1 MLRKFIVAAVLA
13 CSLSAQAAERITFM
27 VAWSAASGLAANTRA
42 LCTEMNRIQ
51 NKYEFV
57 PEFRPGAG
65 GAIGSNYVL
74 QNPKNTITVGSS
86 TFFLRSN
93 FDRATGYDADSFQG
107 VFVQVIGTPVALYSS
122 KYSTLDEYKKSNRV
136 STGISGYGSHSNLL
150 STILASTGTTVDIIN
165 YPSLVDA
172 TKDVLGKHLDSS
184 WNWLYDIE
192 PQADAGKIKV
202 LAITGS
208 KTING
213 YPTFASLG
221 VKGFENVSASY
232 AVFASAEMP
241 EERTREIYEILKQAH
256 RDSEFQTSLRK
267 QYYASTPDMTF
278 AETQAWYRQQVR
290 FWREQSAKVK
300 PLQ

>member
-27 VAWSAASGLAANTRA
+27 VGFSAASSLANNTRL
-42 LCTEMNRIQ
+42 LCQEMNRIQ

-57 PEFRPGAG
+57 AEFRPGAG

-93 FDRATGYDADSFQG
+93 FDRATGYDIDSFQG

-122 KYSTLDEYKKSNRV
+122 KYSSLSELRQSNKV

-150 STILASTGTTVDIIN
+150 STILANTGTTVDIIN

-184 WNWLYDIE
+184 WNWLNDVE
-192 PQADAGKIKV
+192 PQVEAGKTKI
-202 LAITGS
+202 LAITGTRS
-208 KTING
+208 ING

-232 AVFASAEMP
+232 GVYASAEMP
-241 EERTREIYEILKQAH
+241 ADRVREMYEIIKQAH
-256 RDSEFQTSLRK
+256 RNSEIQESYTK
-267 QYYASTPDMTF
+267 QYFTTTPEMSF
-278 AETQAWYRQQVR
+278 AETQAWYRQQAR
-290 FWREQSAKVK
+290 FWRDQAAKVK

>member
-27 VAWSAASGLAANTRA
+27 VGFSAASSLANNTRL
-42 LCTEMNRIQ
+42 LCQEMNRIQ

-57 PEFRPGAG
+57 AEFKPGAG

-93 FDRATGYDADSFQG
+93 FDRATGYDIDSFQG

-122 KYSTLDEYKKSNRV
+122 KYSSLSELRQSNKV

-150 STILASTGTTVDIIN
+150 STILANTGTTVDIIN

-172 TKDVLGKHLDSS
+172 TKDVSGKHLDSS
-184 WNWLYDIE
+184 WNWLNDVE
-192 PQADAGKIKV
+192 PQVEAGKTKI
-202 LAITGS
+202 LAITGTRS
-208 KTING
+208 ING

-232 AVFASAEMP
+232 GVYASAEMP
-241 EERTREIYEILKQAH
+241 ADRVREMYEIIKQAH
-256 RDSEFQTSLRK
+256 RNSEIQESYTK
-267 QYYASTPDMTF
+267 QYFTTTPEMSF
-278 AETQAWYRQQVR
+278 AETQAWYRQQAR
-290 FWREQSAKVK
+290 FWRDQAAKVK

>member
-1 MLRKFIVAAVLA
+1 MLRKFIIAAVLA

-27 VAWSAASGLAANTRA
+27 VAWSAASGLANNTRT

-51 NKYEFV
+51 DKYEFV
-57 PEFRPGAG
+57 AEFKPGAG

-93 FDRATGYDADSFQG
+93 FDRATGYDIDSFQG
-107 VFVQVIGTPVALYSS
+107 VFVQVVGTPVALYSS
-122 KYSTLDEYKKSNRV
+122 KYSSLSELRQSNRA

-150 STILASTGTTVDIIN
+150 SVILAGTGTTVDIIN

-202 LAITGS
+202 LAITGT
-208 KTING
+208 KTVNG
-213 YPTFASLG
+213 YPTFASQG
-221 VKGFENVSASY
+221 VKGFEHVSASY
-232 AVFASAEMP
+232 GVYASAEMP
-241 EERTREIYEILKQAH
+241 EERVREIYEILKQAH
-256 RDSEFQTSLRK
+256 RNSEFQENLRK
-267 QYYASTPDMTF
+267 QYYATTPDMTF
-278 AETQAWYRQQVR
+278 AETQAWYRQQAR

>member
-1 MLRKFIVAAVLA
+1 MFKKFIVAAVLA
-13 CSLSAQAAERITFM
+13 CSLSALAAERITFM
-27 VAWSAASGLAANTRA
+27 VAWSAASGLAVNTRL

-57 PEFRPGAG
+57 AEFKPGAG

-74 QNPKNTITVGSS
+74 QNPKNTITVGTS

-93 FDRATGYDADSFQG
+93 FDRTTGYDINSFQG
-107 VFVQVIGTPVALYSS
+107 LFVQVVGTPVALYSS
-122 KYSTLDEYKKSNRV
+122 KYSSLDEIKRSNRV

-150 STILASTGTTVDIIN
+150 STIMAGTGTTVDIIN

-172 TKDVLGKHLDSS
+172 TKDVLGKHLDTS

-192 PQADAGKIKV
+192 SQADAGKIKV
-202 LAITGS
+202 LAITGTRS
-208 KTING
+208 ISG

-221 VKGFENVSASY
+221 VKGFEHVSASY
-232 AVFASAEMP
+232 AMFASAEMP
-241 EERTREIYEILKQAH
+241 EDRVREIHEILKQAH
-256 RDSEFQTSLRK
+256 KNSEFQETLRK
-267 QYYASTPDMTF
+267 QYYATTPDMTF
-278 AETQAWYRQQVR
+278 AETQTWYRQQAR
-290 FWREQSAKVK
+290 FWREQASKVK

>member
-13 CSLSAQAAERITFM
+13 CSLSALAAERITFM
-27 VAWSAASGLAANTRA
+27 VGFSAASSLANNTRL
-42 LCTEMNRIQ
+42 LCQEMNRIQ

-57 PEFRPGAG
+57 AEFKPGAG

-93 FDRATGYDADSFQG
+93 FDRATGYDIDSFQG
-107 VFVQVIGTPVALYSS
+107 VFVQAIGTPVALYSS
-122 KYSTLDEYKKSNRV
+122 KYSSLSELRQSNKV

-150 STILASTGTTVDIIN
+150 STILANTGTTVDIIN

-184 WNWLYDIE
+184 WNWLNDVE
-192 PQADAGKIKV
+192 PQADAGKTKI
-202 LAITGS
+202 LAITGTRS
-208 KTING
+208 ING

-221 VKGFENVSASY
+221 VKGLENVSASY
-232 AVFASAEMP
+232 GVYASAEMP
-241 EERTREIYEILKQAH
+241 ADRVREMYEIIKQAH
-256 RDSEFQTSLRK
+256 RNSEIQESYTK
-267 QYYASTPDMTF
+267 QYFTTTPEMSF
-278 AETQAWYRQQVR
+278 AETQAWYRQQAR
-290 FWREQSAKVK
+290 FWRDQASKVK